1 MADET
6 KVKGPTVEYLENGI
20 ERQLSHKVD
29 IQHNNPLSGLSPAEL
44 HDQVEAF
51 CVKYGFEDK
60 RDTFH
65 RASMVAQRPH
75 DFESIQEL
83 FEDDKY
89 WLRREITSKYTSVEW
104 QGP

>member
-1 MADET
+1 MAHET
-6 KVKGPTVEYLENGI
+6 KDKGPTVEYLENGI
-20 ERQLSHKVD
+20 ERQLSRKVD

-60 RDTFH
+60 ADVFH
-65 RASMVAQRPH
+65 KASMVAQRPH

-83 FEDDKY
+83 SDDDKH
-89 WLRREITSKYTSVEW
+89 WLRREITSRRTS
-104 QGP
+104 PN